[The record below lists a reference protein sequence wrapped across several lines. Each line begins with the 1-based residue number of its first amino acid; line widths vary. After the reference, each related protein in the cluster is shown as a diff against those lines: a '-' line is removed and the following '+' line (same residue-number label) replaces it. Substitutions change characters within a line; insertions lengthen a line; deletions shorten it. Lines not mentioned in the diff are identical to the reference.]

1 MDVKPKDRDLIETQ
15 EGLLFCVVGYLHPPD
30 RYTAYLKYIPTSEG
44 KWMRGKEAYSRVVPY
59 YHVTQVENT
68 YNILKDKYPK
78 YLFNCPVR
86 NIVVS
91 SVPHE
96 DVFRYYHPK
105 ERLNSILREGAG
117 DTLEKKL
124 ISLVEFLKDET
135 GLSDSDF
142 GVTGSILTKTHNP
155 SFSDIDLTLHGISA
169 TNAFKEA
176 IRKIR
181 GENSKLEPFD
191 DKQISEWCSDRTKRF
206 PLSFEDLKIIARR
219 RWNYG
224 YYKKTYVS
232 FHSIR
237 LDSEIDETYGDFTYS
252 PMGIVFGTAIISDS
266 NESVFLPAIYKV
278 DKIDCEFDFDI
289 KQLVSYEG
297 MFSDIFRAG
306 ERVEFSG
313 ILEKVS
319 GRDSFYRVLIGGSG
333 SKDSYIKLV

>member
-1 MDVKPKDRDLIETQ
+1 MAVKPKDRDLIETH

-30 RYTAYLKYIPTSEG
+30 RYTAYLKYVPASEG
-44 KWMRGKEAYSRVVPY
+44 KWTRGEEAYSRVVPY

-68 YNILKDKYPK
+68 YNILKNKYPK

-96 DVFRYYHPK
+96 DAFRYYHPK
-105 ERLNSILREGAG
+105 ERLNSILREGAS
-117 DTLEKKL
+117 DTLEEKL
-124 ISLVEFLKDET
+124 VSLVKFLKDET
-135 GLSDSDF
+135 GLSNSDL

-169 TNAFKEA
+169 TNTVKQVVQD
-176 IRKIR
+176 IRKV
-181 GENSKLEPFD
+181 NSELEPFD
-191 DKQISEWCSDRTKRF
+191 DGQISEWCSDRTKRF
-206 PLSFEDLKIIARR
+206 PLSFDDLKLIARR

-224 YYKKTYVS
+224 YFKKTYVS
-232 FHSIR
+232 FHPIR
-237 LDSEIDETYGDFTYS
+237 LDSEIDEAYGDFTYF
-252 PMGIVFGTAIISDS
+252 PKGIVFGTASISDS
-266 NESVFLPAIYKV
+266 KESVFLPAIYKIE
-278 DKIDCEFDFDI
+278 DIDSEFDFNI

-297 MFSDIFRAG
+297 MFSDIFRVG

-333 SKDSYIKLV
+333 SKDSYIKLA

>member
-1 MDVKPKDRDLIETQ
+1 MRVFI
-15 EGLLFCVVGYLHPPD
+15 FCVVGYLHPPD
-30 RYTAYLKYIPTSEG
+30 RYTAYLKYVPALEG
-44 KWMRGKEAYSRVVPY
+44 KWTRGEVAYSRVVPY

-68 YNILKDKYPK
+68 YSMLKDKYPK

-91 SVPHE
+91 SVPRE
-96 DVFRYYHPK
+96 DVLKYYHPK
-105 ERLNSILREGAG
+105 ERLNSILREGAN
-117 DTLEKKL
+117 DTLEEKL
-124 ISLVEFLKDET
+124 VSLVELLKDET
-135 GLSDSDF
+135 GLSHSDL

-169 TNAFKEA
+169 TNVVREVIRS
-176 IRKIR
+176 IRKV
-181 GENSKLEPFD
+181 NSELEPFD
-191 DKQISEWCSDRTKRF
+191 DRQISEWCSDRTKRF
-206 PLSFEDLKIIARR
+206 PLSFDDLKIIARR
-219 RWNYG
+219 RWNYA

-232 FHSIR
+232 FHPIR
-237 LDSEIDETYGDFTYS
+237 LDSEIDETYGDFIYFPKCPVS
-252 PMGIVFGTAIISDS
+252 GTAIISNS

-278 DKIDCEFDFDI
+278 EETDIELDLDI

-319 GRDSFYRVLIGGSG
+319 GRDNFYSVLIGGSG

>member
-1 MDVKPKDRDLIETQ
+1 MEVKPKDRDLIETN

-30 RYTAYLKYIPTSEG
+30 RYTAYLKYVPTSEG
-44 KWMRGKEAYSRVVPY
+44 KWTRGKEAYSRIVPY

-68 YNILKDKYPK
+68 YSLLKDKYPK

-86 NIVVS
+86 NILVS

-96 DVFRYYHPK
+96 DVLRYYHPK
-105 ERLNSILREGAG
+105 ERLKSILKEGAS
-117 DTLEKKL
+117 DTLEEKL
-124 ISLVEFLKDET
+124 VSLVEFLKDKT
-135 GLSDSDF
+135 GLSYSDF

-155 SFSDIDLTLHGISA
+155 SFSDIDLTLHGISTMNA
-169 TNAFKEA
+169 TREA
-176 IRKIR
+176 IRDIR
-181 GENSKLEPFD
+181 RVNSKLEPFD
-191 DKQISEWCSDRTKRF
+191 EKQISEWCTDRTKRF
-206 PLSFEDLKIIARR
+206 PLSFDDLKIIARR

-237 LDSEIDETYGDFTYS
+237 LDSEIDETYGDFTYT
-252 PMGIVFGTAIISDS
+252 PKARVFGKARISDS
-266 NESVFLPAIYKV
+266 NESVFLPAIYKIEEV
-278 DKIDCEFDFDI
+278 NSESGFEI

-319 GRDSFYRVLIGGSG
+319 GRDSFYRVLVGGSG
-333 SKDSYIKLV
+333 SKDSYIKLL